1 LSRFKRKGDKLGKRM
16 VYERK
21 QQMHEKHLKQPPHWI
36 LGTIK
41 RELNLFKLSGNET
54 LDDLHRQYD
63 TALTYW
69 RKNRQ
74 QYPPEGV
81 WDKYYFDLLHKTF
94 ETRHQ
99 LWAWCEAREKQL
111 KDPVYLEEHHQ
122 LQMKAEEEKR
132 LAQEA
137 EQQRRHEIPGS
148 WEH

>member
-74 QYPPEGV
+74 QYPPERV
-81 WDKYYFDLLHKTF
+81 
-94 ETRHQ
+94 
-99 LWAWCEAREKQL
+99 
-111 KDPVYLEEHHQ
+111 
-122 LQMKAEEEKR
+122 
-132 LAQEA
+132 
-137 EQQRRHEIPGS
+137 
-148 WEH
+148 